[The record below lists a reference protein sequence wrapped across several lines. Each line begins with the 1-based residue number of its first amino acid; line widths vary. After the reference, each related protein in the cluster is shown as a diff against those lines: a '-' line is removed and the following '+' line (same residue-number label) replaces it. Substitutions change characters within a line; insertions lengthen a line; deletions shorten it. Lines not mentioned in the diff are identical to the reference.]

1 MRESEL
7 LALSASRT
15 VYFFKRPCTPSPI
28 KPRIRSAVAKVGSVD
43 IISGLFVASSTMV
56 SLSGEY
62 ETSASRIIGGIITI
76 PIPMISIATGIME
89 VVATMIVALFTC

>member
-1 MRESEL
+1 
-7 LALSASRT
+7 
-15 VYFFKRPCTPSPI
+15 
-28 KPRIRSAVAKVGSVD
+28 
-43 IISGLFVASSTMV
+43 MV

>member
-28 KPRIRSAVAKVGSVD
+28 KPRIRSAEVKVGSID
-43 IISGLFVASSTMV
+43 IISELFVADKV
-56 SLSGEY
+56 SN
-62 ETSASRIIGGIITI
+62 
-76 PIPMISIATGIME
+76 
-89 VVATMIVALFTC
+89 AL